1 MRQLSTYNSYLK
13 LMLGAGLAF
22 SLLTACPS
30 NVEEDPGAMQG
41 STDTG
46 TETIE
51 KQTFEPVIGK
61 PGGTRVI
68 SSMSLPKTFN
78 AYLAAETSSTDV
90 TGLMYLGLVT
100 TDPVSTEVTPSLA
113 ESWVIGDDK
122 LTYTFKLR
130 EGLVWSDGKPIT
142 ADDVV
147 FTYNE
152 IVDNTDIP
160 NNFRD
165 GLLIPTADG
174 DKFPEVTKIDERTV
188 QFKTAVPFVPFLRGL
203 SDPIMPKHIFE
214 GSTKLTAGK
223 VSFNSMWGLN
233 SDVTKIVVNGP
244 WRIKEYVA
252 GQRILMEPNPNYYLK
267 DKEGN
272 KLPYLTEFTTMEV
285 QSLDTSVIKFDAGET
300 DSLSLRAEDYDLLES
315 KQEQDK
321 FTIKNLGPATGTLFV
336 MFNMSTA
343 KTKEGKPVVD
353 PIKSK
358 WFRNPKFRQAMAHSI
373 NKEGIIQSI
382 YKGRA
387 TPQTSHISQQNPFY
401 NPNTPG
407 YEYDLKLAEEKLT
420 EAGFKKNGQ
429 GQLMDAEGHL
439 VEFSLV
445 TNAGNTQRD
454 AACAILRKDWSRL
467 GINVNY
473 KPVQFNIMVQQIDS
487 TLDWESMMIGLTG
500 SAIEPH
506 GGINTWRLDGRMHM
520 FNMGNKSSWK
530 DGQPTTYEPWETE
543 VLDLY
548 EKGAKEFDLEKRKE
562 LYFKAQDIVSEQLPF
577 LFTVN
582 QFSMVAYRN
591 NIGNVRPSI
600 HGGSGLNQIN
610 WNTDYH
616 FIKE

>member
-1 MRQLSTYNSYLK
+1 MRQLSTYHSYLK

-30 NVEEDPGAMQG
+30 TVEEDPGATQ
-41 STDTG
+41 SSADTG
-46 TETIE
+46 ADTLE

-61 PGGTRVI
+61 PGGSRVI
-68 SSMSLPKTFN
+68 SSSSLPKTFN

-90 TGLMYLGLVT
+90 TGQMYLGLVT
-100 TDPVSTEVTPSLA
+100 TDSISTEIMPSLA
-113 ESWVIGDDK
+113 EGWVIGDDK
-122 LTYTFKLR
+122 VTYTFKLR
-130 EGLVWSDGKPIT
+130 PGLVWSDGKPIT

-152 IVDNTDIP
+152 IINNTAIP

-165 GLLIPTADG
+165 GLMIPTPDG
-174 DKFPEVTKIDERTV
+174 DKFPEVTKVDNLTV

-203 SDPIMPKHIFE
+203 SDPIMPKHVFE
-214 GSTKLTAGK
+214 GSTKVVAGK
-223 VSFNSMWGLN
+223 VPFNSMWGLN
-233 SDVTKIVVNGP
+233 SDVSAIVVNGP
-244 WRIKEYVA
+244 WKVKEYVA
-252 GQRILMEPNPNYYLK
+252 GQRVVMEPNPKYYLK
-267 DKEGN
+267 DKEGTQ
-272 KLPYLTEFTTMEV
+272 LPYLKQFTTMEV
-285 QSLDTSVIKFDAGET
+285 QSQDTSVIKFDAGET
-300 DSLSLRAEDYDLLES
+300 DALSLRAEDYDLLEP
-315 KQEQDK
+315 KQEQNK

-343 KTKEGKPVVD
+343 KNDKDKPVVD

-358 WFRNPKFRQAMAHSI
+358 WFRNTKFRQAMAHSL

-387 TPQTSHISQQNPFY
+387 TPQTSHISQQSPFY

-407 YEYDLKLAEEKLT
+407 YEYDLKLAADKLA
-420 EAGFKKNGQ
+420 EAGFKKNADGK
-429 GQLMDAEGHL
+429 LIDPDGHP

-445 TNAGNTQRD
+445 TNAGNTERD
-454 AACAILRKDWSRL
+454 AACAILRKDWSSL

-487 TLDWESMMIGLTG
+487 TLDWEVMMIGLTG

-520 FNMGNKSSWK
+520 FNMGNKSTWK
-530 DGQPTTYEPWETE
+530 GTPTSYEPWETE

-548 EKGAKEFDLEKRKE
+548 EKGAQEFDLEKRKQ

-577 LFTVN
+577 LYTVN
-582 QFSMVAYRN
+582 SFAMVAYRN